1 LIENGEKDLILNQFI
16 KVKTNMKKV
25 IIILLVTT
33 LISQIVGEFL
43 SFDYRDRFSN
53 KNILSYD
60 ETLKKIDSL
69 YYLNGFDSKFLLNSV
84 DVFSKGVEHLDHEKY
99 QESKLSIIP
108 FYKNYILWS
117 LGYIDKVFLKKRIFY
132 PFETTNYKLSLGRGY
147 GICSQN
153 SLGYSDLLYKKY
165 DINLKVVG
173 LNGHVVTYF
182 KNDTLEFFLDPS
194 LGIGFQTDYPN
205 IENQYDEI
213 NELISKTKFSEL
225 YQNSGQL
232 YNIEDNIIPSKHG
245 PEGYK
250 PKTYVFEKIL
260 FYLKYISL
268 IVPILFLSYYKRFYK
283 K

>member
-1 LIENGEKDLILNQFI
+1 
-16 KVKTNMKKV
+16 MKK
-25 IIILLVTT
+25 ILITLLITT

-43 SFDYRDRFSN
+43 SFDYRDKFSN
-53 KNILSYD
+53 KKILSYD

-69 YYLNGFDSKFLLNSV
+69 YNLNGLDSKFLLNSV
-84 DVFSKGVEHLDHEKY
+84 HVFSRGVEHLDFVKY

-117 LGYIDKVFLKKRIFY
+117 LGHIDRIFLKTRMFY

-165 DINLKVVG
+165 DIGLKVVG
-173 LNGHVVTYF
+173 LSGHVVTYF
-182 KNDTLEFFLDPS
+182 KDDTLEFFLDPS

-205 IENQYDEI
+205 IESQYDEI
-213 NELISKTKFSEL
+213 NELISKTKFSKM

-232 YNIEDNIIPSKHG
+232 YNIEDNIIPSKNG

-250 PKTYVFEKIL
+250 PKTYVFEKTL
-260 FYLKYISL
+260 FYLKYVSL
-268 IVPILFLSYYKRFYK
+268 IVPILFLSYDTRFYK